1 MFNRRKPL
9 YYPQCFELPKIGIFS
24 VISFSDGTSPVQ
36 LTASGS
42 PTSTKMTFGG
52 NIPLS
57 NINVFSP
64 TKTYKCSAKF
74 DSSSLTVESA
84 NFDITPLRKIYIL
97 LLPSKRNLLVS
108 LSWYLLDLLF
118 IHVSIFIVISGL
130 FVQLWVYLWILDIY
144 SIFFR

>member
-1 MFNRRKPL
+1 MFNHRKPL
-9 YYPQCFELPKIGIFS
+9 YYPQYFELPIIGIFS

-52 NIPLS
+52 DIPLS

-74 DSSSLTVESA
+74 ESSSLTVESA
-84 NFDITPLRKIYIL
+84 NFDITPLSKIYKIVVNFHKDTYYF
-97 LLPSKRNLLVS
+97 PLV
-108 LSWYLLDLLF
+108 
-118 IHVSIFIVISGL
+118 
-130 FVQLWVYLWILDIY
+130 DICL
-144 SIFFR
+144 III